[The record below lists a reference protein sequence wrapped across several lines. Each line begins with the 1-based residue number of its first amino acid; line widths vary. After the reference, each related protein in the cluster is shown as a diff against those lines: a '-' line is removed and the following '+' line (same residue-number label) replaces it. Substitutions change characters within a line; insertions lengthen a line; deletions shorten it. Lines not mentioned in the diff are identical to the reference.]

1 MALCSYSDV
10 EAIVQIDFSSTL
22 QTSITNNIIPFADQ
36 IIKTY
41 LGYDIELGDK
51 TEILFGDNLRE
62 LALKH
67 IPVNS
72 ITSITED
79 GNSLT
84 QGNESDY
91 VFHSN
96 GRVERVLGRWSGA
109 KPKNITVVY
118 NAGYSTIPDD
128 IKFTSARVSARII
141 MSAINLSSQAKA
153 GAVESHLSDSTNG
166 ASMTTN
172 VIEERIGDLAVKFAD
187 PIAYFDG
194 EVLKQSDKL
203 LLQPYKKQV
212 FV

>member
-36 IIKTY
+36 VIKTY
-41 LGYDIELGDK
+41 LGYDIELADH
-51 TEILFGDNLRE
+51 TEILFGDNIRE

-79 GNSLT
+79 GNSLSE
-84 QGNESDY
+84 GNESDY
-91 VFHSN
+91 VYHSN

-109 KPKNITVVY
+109 KPKNITIVY

-128 IKFTSARVSARII
+128 IKFTSARVSARIV
-141 MSAINLSSQAKA
+141 MSALNLSSQAKT
-153 GAVESHLSDSTNG
+153 GTVETHLSDSTNG
-166 ASMTTN
+166 ATMTN
-172 VIEERIGDLAVKFAD
+172 VIEERIGDLAVRFAD
-187 PIAYFDG
+187 PLAYFDG